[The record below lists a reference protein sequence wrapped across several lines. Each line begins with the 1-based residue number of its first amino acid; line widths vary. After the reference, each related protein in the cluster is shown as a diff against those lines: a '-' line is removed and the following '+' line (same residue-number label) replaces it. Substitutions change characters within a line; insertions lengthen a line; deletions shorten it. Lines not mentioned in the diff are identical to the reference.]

1 MKGLLFAMLNDC
13 VIRIRMKGQV
23 FVKWSLPGSNPADIS
38 RERRSSVSSCLS
50 VSAGYQSVLGS
61 ADAQF
66 VVTSSS

>member
-1 MKGLLFAMLNDC
+1 
-13 VIRIRMKGQV
+13 MKGQV